1 MPTQAEVDRGRKMV
15 IGGFLDGRRIMNG
28 RLYQR
33 EQSDYPAYIQKLKE
47 EFPAYIAEIEASIP
61 EQTPDTSPSIKT
73 NDLIEP
79 AYKIL
84 YTTIKEYNWE
94 EQMENVRAV
103 YKIVGE
109 QTMGNTAFLDYL
121 RLIFRYKITK
131 YLPSPEI
138 ATLADGAYLANQVK
152 SDKFEWLYQ
161 ERIGENKLYNYAKAL
176 LAELS
181 DKKFVPDDLQ
191 RQSSL
196 FYHYGIGYD
205 LLFIHVNPF
214 ELFEM
219 LWEEQ
224 AQ

>member
-1 MPTQAEVDRGRKMV
+1 MPTQAEVDREREMV
-15 IGGFLDGRRIMNG
+15 IGGFLDGRRIING

-33 EQSDYPAYIQKLKE
+33 EQFDYPAYIQKLKE

-94 EQMENVRAV
+94 KQLANACAV

-121 RLIFRYKITK
+121 RLVFRCKITM
-131 YLPSPEI
+131 YLPSPEV
-138 ATLADGAYLANQVK
+138 ATFADGAYLANQVN
-152 SDKFEWLYQ
+152 SDKFEWLYH
-161 ERIGENKLYNYAKAL
+161 EKVGENRLHKYAKAL

-181 DKKFVPDDLQ
+181 EMTFVPDDLQ
-191 RQSSL
+191 RQSLL
-196 FYHYGIGYD
+196 FFRYGIGYD
-205 LLFIHVNPF
+205 LMFVHVNPF
-214 ELFEM
+214 ELYDKF
-219 LWEEQ
+219 WEEQ